1 MVTSAATNGEESDP
15 VSQALFEEE
24 PRRISRR
31 ELARTLLSG
40 IATGAFFPG
49 LSPAHPLCEL
59 LRKAAQLD
67 PVDAAL
73 GSVASKPLFLSGA
86 DLASLDRIAEAI
98 VPGSHKAG
106 SAAFIDLLLSVDSQ
120 KCQGAFL
127 DSVAAF
133 EAASKQ
139 TFGQGIV
146 ALSQTQLNTLLEAAS
161 TGGSANYAHF
171 ANLKGWAV
179 GAYYSSEIGMREL
192 GWTPDRVFPAFPA
205 CTRYGDHS

>member
-1 MVTSAATNGEESDP
+1 
-15 VSQALFEEE
+15 VSNALFKEE

-59 LRKAAQLD
+59 LRNAALLD
-67 PVDAAL
+67 PVDASLAA
-73 GSVASKPLFLSGA
+73 ASKPLFLSGA

-98 VPGSHKAG
+98 VPGSHKAD

-120 KCQGAFL
+120 KCQRAFL

-139 TFGQGIV
+139 TFGQTIV

-161 TGGSANYAHF
+161 AGGSDNYAHF

-192 GWTPDRVFPAFPA
+192 GWTPDRVFPTFPVCA
-205 CTRYGDHS
+205 RSGDHS

>member
-1 MVTSAATNGEESDP
+1 
-15 VSQALFEEE
+15 VSNALFKEE

-59 LRKAAQLD
+59 LRNAAQLD
-67 PVDAAL
+67 PVDASL
-73 GSVASKPLFLSGA
+73 RTPASKPLFLSGA

-120 KCQGAFL
+120 KCQRAFL

-133 EAASKQ
+133 EGASKQ
-139 TFGQGIV
+139 TFGQSIV

-161 TGGSANYAHF
+161 TGVSANYAHL

-192 GWTPDRVFPAFPA
+192 GWTPDRVFPTFPVCA
-205 CTRYGDHS
+205 RSGDHS